1 VYTLRIT
8 YLASFPE
15 DDVAK
20 KSNSMLAIQTLAG
33 LAGLPPWQ
41 QLDLSFGQTHMLL
54 NLTS

>member
-8 YLASFPE
+8 FLASFPE
-15 DDVAK
+15 GDVAK
-20 KSNSMLAIQTLAG
+20 KSNTMLAIQIPAG